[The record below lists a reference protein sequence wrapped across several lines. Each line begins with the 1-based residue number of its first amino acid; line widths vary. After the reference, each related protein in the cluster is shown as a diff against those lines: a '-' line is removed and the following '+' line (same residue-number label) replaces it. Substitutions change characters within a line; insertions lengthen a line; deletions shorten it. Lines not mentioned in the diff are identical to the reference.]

1 MSDINHDL
9 LCEVIMTNDIAFDGV
24 DINKA
29 KLLTCLCKTASL
41 NKNIKMSF
49 DRDKATEYFHKIYD
63 IRVQYLISRLR
74 LADREKERTDDLDEL
89 IMDLKEEN
97 ENENVIVGLRELLVL
112 ELREYIY
119 NYEYNSHDSYDIQY
133 NLDYCIQYNIVVYY
147 LGFGEY
153 FQQHTYDPT
162 HFMITPASL
171 YDFPLANSTPPAIEA
186 IAAIAVEDV
195 DN

>member
-49 DRDKATEYFHKIYD
+49 DRDKATEYSHKIYD
-63 IRVQYLISRLR
+63 IIVQYLISRLR
-74 LADREKERTDDLDEL
+74 LADKEKERTDDLDEL
-89 IMDLKEEN
+89 IMDLKE

-171 YDFPLANSTPPAIEA
+171 YDFPLANSTPPAIA
-186 IAAIAVEDV
+186 TIAAIEAEDV
-195 DN
+195 GN

>member
-9 LCEVIMTNDIAFDGV
+9 LWEVIMTNDIAFGSV

-29 KLLTCLCKTASL
+29 KLLTCLCKTVSL

-49 DRDKATEYFHKIYD
+49 DREKAKKYFHKIYD
-63 IRVQYLISRLR
+63 IIVQYLISRLR
-74 LADREKERTDDLDEL
+74 IADREKERTDDLDEL
-89 IMDLKEEN
+89 IMELKE

-153 FQQHTYDPT
+153 FQNHTYDPK

-171 YDFPLANSTPPAIEA
+171 YDFTMANSAPPAIATIEA
-186 IAAIAVEDV
+186 IAAEDV